1 MQIEFLKM
9 LEGIRTDFLNGLFE
23 LITML
28 GEETLLIVLI
38 VVLWFAVN
46 KDFAQKLF
54 FVSMLSLGFNCVI
67 KNIAKVPRPFASGEV
82 SCVRQETA
90 TGYSFPSGHT
100 QSFSAWSTAVAVKLK
115 KVCGYLLV
123 GLLIALVGFSR
134 MYLGVHYPTDVIVG
148 AILGITLAIIGGII
162 YDKTENKKKL
172 YLALILAFAPFFIIF
187 MFGADAQFKNFYKFY
202 GMLGGLLLAV
212 MLEEKVAP
220 ITYDVAWWKKA
231 IRVVLGI
238 ALAYAVKESLKL
250 LYFWDILQVTFVFDA
265 IRYFAL
271 VFIVGG
277 ICPILFK
284 KLKI

>member
-67 KNIAKVPRPFASGEV
+67 KNVARVPRPFASGEV
-82 SCVRQETA
+82 SCVRAETA

-100 QSFSAWSTAVAVKLK
+100 QGFSAWSTAVAVKLK
-115 KVCGYLLV
+115 KVWAWIVV
-123 GLLIALVGFSR
+123 GLFIALVGFSR
-134 MYLGVHYPTDVIVG
+134 MYLGAHYPTDVIVG
-148 AILGITLAIIGGII
+148 AVLGIIFAVVGGII
-162 YDKTENKKKL
+162 YDRTKNKKKL
-172 YLALILAFAPFFIIF
+172 YLAMLLAFAPFFIFF
-187 MFGADAQFKNFYKFY
+187 MFGADEHFKNFYKFY

-212 MLEEKVAP
+212 ILEERVAP
-220 ITYDVAWWKKA
+220 LTYDVAYWKKA

-250 LYFWDILQVTFVFDA
+250 LYFWDILQVTFVFDS
-265 IRYFAL
+265 IRYFLL

-284 KLKI
+284 KLRI